1 MNNHIYKVTDENDDV
16 YWEENPYSILTSYGT
31 CIEVLKFTL
40 KDAEDITDE
49 INGGYFK
56 DE

>member
-1 MNNHIYKVTDENDDV
+1 MNKYIYRVTDKNNDV
-16 YWEENPYSILTSYGT
+16 YWEEDPYNILVCYGT
-31 CIEVLKFTL
+31 CIETLKFTL
-40 KDAEDITDE
+40 KDAEYITDE